1 MWNKCPM
8 AASHGTTESLR
19 TAEYTESLE
28 HFALG
33 IPFFGIFSGFSGAQC
48 LCLVI
53 QDSVLGYLAA
63 RAVVASYSWEDE
75 DGTGRLEEGAILVGV
90 GDRGGCGV
98 LG

>member
-33 IPFFGIFSGFSGAQC
+33 IQFFGIFSGFSGAQC
-48 LCLVI
+48 LL
-53 QDSVLGYLAA
+53 SVCSVGNCIPCQKI
-63 RAVVASYSWEDE
+63 D
-75 DGTGRLEEGAILVGV
+75 AILSTFDG
-90 GDRGGCGV
+90 
-98 LG
+98 

>member
-33 IPFFGIFSGFSGAQC
+33 IPFFGIFSGLSGAQC
-48 LCLVI
+48 L
-53 QDSVLGYLAA
+53 SG
-63 RAVVASYSWEDE
+63 
-75 DGTGRLEEGAILVGV
+75 
-90 GDRGGCGV
+90 
-98 LG
+98 